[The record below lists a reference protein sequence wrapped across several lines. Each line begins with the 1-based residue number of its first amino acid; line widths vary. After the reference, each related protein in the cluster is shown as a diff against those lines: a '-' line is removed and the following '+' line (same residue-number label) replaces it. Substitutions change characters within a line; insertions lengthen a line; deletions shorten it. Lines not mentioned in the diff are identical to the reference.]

1 MEGGC
6 WLGVGS
12 RVQRRDL
19 HPPVTVDAPEA
30 RQDVPEAGVAVQ
42 FGLALGALD
51 GALQP
56 PAEEAL
62 RGGRVGGSQSV
73 TQKSCVCVCV

>member
-1 MEGGC
+1 MGKSGGTC
-6 WLGVGS
+6 ANQSGQRSPWRSGV
-12 RVQRRDL
+12 L
-19 HPPVTVDAPEA
+19 LPVTVDAPEA

-56 PAEEAL
+56 PTQEAL
-62 RGGRVGGSQSV
+62 PERECGL
-73 TQKSCVCVCV
+73 TE

>member
-1 MEGGC
+1 MT
-6 WLGVGS
+6 GS
-12 RVQRRDL
+12 RSRSSWGSDFHQ
-19 HPPVTVDAPEA
+19 PVAVDAPEA

-42 FGLALGALD
+42 FGLALGALY

-62 RGGRVGGSQSV
+62 EEVGGGDSR
-73 TQKSCVCVCV
+73 